1 VAFDQGRQIG
11 GRFRVA
17 ILDHDRPVGEVH
29 YELTAAPPALRVN
42 LGRLHV
48 RVTKPQ
54 GQASSFQE
62 YIPVPGLVSHS
73 PIGQLTLRSLDYRR
87 PLRESPY
94 YKGYS
99 FGISVNNGL
108 AKAPTAATGPRSP
121 SEPAGPKAAP
131 VYPPLE
137 LFGPLGG
144 LLGRLLGFADP
155 PLTGAYGPLHLTAVA
170 LVRSSVLRTALLF
183 VRVHGMCSFLYYGY

>member
-1 VAFDQGRQIG
+1 MRTSDATPASSRRLGEKGCAPVQQLTDVAFDQGRQIES
-11 GRFRVA
+11 RFHVA

-29 YELTAAPPALRVN
+29 YELAPAPPALRVN

-99 FGISVNNGL
+99 FEFSEACL
-108 AKAPTAATGPRSP
+108 PRP
-121 SEPAGPKAAP
+121 
-131 VYPPLE
+131 
-137 LFGPLGG
+137 
-144 LLGRLLGFADP
+144 DP
-155 PLTGAYGPLHLTAVA
+155 PRRCHAVHSEMLDRGYGKRQRPDIRAP
-170 LVRSSVLRTALLF
+170 RQPSS
-183 VRVHGMCSFLYYGY
+183 